1 MSRRK
6 MSGFP
11 ALASVEEAFSMLVEK
26 LTLQN
31 PEVEYVGLEEC
42 LDRFCGQD
50 VFSPADVPP
59 FDRSAVDGYAVK
71 AADTFGASP
80 TNPVNM
86 KLVGTS
92 YTGMRKDIVPAISSG
107 QAVEIYTGAP
117 VPEGAD
123 AVVMAEYCKKTGDG
137 YVEVFRQVHPLQNV
151 SRTGEDFRMGELVV
165 GRGTRIKSWH
175 IGALASLNIVKIPV
189 YKKLHVSVLSTGSE
203 LVEPGQPPRE
213 DQIVNSSKPMLKS
226 LIQESGCI
234 PVDLGTVEDDVNLVA
249 SKIAEGVK
257 LSDIVIVT
265 GGTSIGER
273 DIVPDAVNKAGKPGV
288 VFHGVRIRPAK
299 PTGAGIVEGKPVF
312 MLSGFPVSAL
322 IGFQLFVKPVI
333 DMMYSHMGMGPCLVR
348 GRLTRR
354 VANHTASRLFVRV
367 RVEKTLNGFVVEPLM
382 LTGSGLL
389 STLTKA
395 NALLVVPEEVE
406 GYDEGQMVEV
416 QLLQHD

>member
-1 MSRRK
+1 MSRRR

-11 ALASVEEAFSMLVEK
+11 ALASVEAALSMLVEK
-26 LTLQN
+26 LSLRN

-50 VFSPADVPP
+50 VFSPANVPP

-92 YTGMRKDIVPAISSG
+92 FTGLRRDMVPPLMAG

-123 AVVMAEYCKKTGDG
+123 AVVMAEYCKKSGDG

-151 SRTGEDFRMGELVV
+151 SRTGEDFRVGELVV

-175 IGALASLNIVKIPV
+175 IGALASLNIVKVPV
-189 YKKLHVSVLSTGSE
+189 YQKLRVSVLSTGSE
-203 LVEPGQPPRE
+203 LVEPGQTPGE
-213 DQIVNSSKPMLKS
+213 DQIINSSKPMLKS
-226 LIQESGCI
+226 LISESGCI
-234 PVDLGTVEDDVNLVA
+234 PVDLGTVEDDVDLVA
-249 SKIAEGVK
+249 SKIAEGMKV
-257 LSDIVIVT
+257 SEIVVVT

-273 DIVPDAVNKAGKPGV
+273 DVVPDAVNKAGKPGV
-288 VFHGVRIRPAK
+288 VFHGVRMRPAK

-333 DMMYSHMGMGPCLVR
+333 NMTYSHMRTGLCLVR
-348 GRLTRR
+348 GRLTRS
-354 VANHTASRLFVRV
+354 VANPTASRLFVR
-367 RVEKTLNGFVVEPLM
+367 
-382 LTGSGLL
+382 
-389 STLTKA
+389 A
-395 NALLVVPEEVE
+395 
-406 GYDEGQMVEV
+406 
-416 QLLQHD
+416 

>member
-1 MSRRK
+1 

-11 ALASVEEAFSMLVEK
+11 TLASVEEAFSTLVNS
-26 LTLQN
+26 LAVGN
-31 PEVEYVGLEEC
+31 PAVEYVPLEEC
-42 LDRFCGQD
+42 LGRFCGQD
-50 VFSPADVPP
+50 VFSPANVPP

-71 AADTFGASP
+71 ASDTFGASP
-80 TNPVNM
+80 TNPVTLE
-86 KLVGTS
+86 LVGIS
-92 YTGMRKDIVPAISSG
+92 HTGLKRDLAPKISSG

-123 AVVMAEYCKKTGDG
+123 AVVMAEYCKKSGEG
-137 YVEVFRQVHPLQNV
+137 YVEVFRQAHPFQNI

-165 GRGTRIKSWH
+165 SRGTRIKSWH

-189 YKKLHVSVLSTGSE
+189 YQKLRVSVLSTGSE
-203 LVEPGQPPRE
+203 LVEPGQTPRE
-213 DQIVNSSKPMLKS
+213 DQIINSSKPMLKS
-226 LIQESGCI
+226 LIVENGCV
-234 PVDLGTVEDDVNLVA
+234 PVDLGTVEDDVQLVA

-257 LSDIVIVT
+257 VSDIVIVT

-288 VFHGVRIRPAK
+288 IFHGVRIRPAK
-299 PTGAGIVEGKPVF
+299 PTGAGIVDGKPVF

-333 DMMYSHMGMGPCLVR
+333 DMMYCHNSSGPCSVK

-367 RVEKTLNGFVVEPLM
+367 RVEKTESGVVVEPLM

-395 NALLVVPEEVE
+395 NGLLVVPEDVE
-406 GYDEGQMVEV
+406 GYDEGEEVEV